1 MKQGYSAKKM
11 EHYGLCKVRTVK
23 NDNKHIP
30 RLPRKRSSRGIIIL

>member
-1 MKQGYSAKKM
+1 M